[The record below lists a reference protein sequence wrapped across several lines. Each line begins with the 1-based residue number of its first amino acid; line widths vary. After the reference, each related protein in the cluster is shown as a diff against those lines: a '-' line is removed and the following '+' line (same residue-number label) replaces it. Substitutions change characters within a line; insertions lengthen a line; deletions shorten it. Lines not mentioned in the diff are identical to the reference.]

1 MAQSPLPARTFAA
14 MTFADIAQMIAA
26 LAVTLG
32 FFGLGVWALRKYG
45 PEFTRKL
52 SAARGDRRLAV
63 IETLILDQKSR
74 LVLVRVDG
82 AERLILIGQ
91 GQAVEHETRKASS

>member
-1 MAQSPLPARTFAA
+1 MRAQRMAQSPLPARTFAA

-52 SAARGDRRLAV
+52 SAARGDRRLRVGFASYFFRDG
-63 IETLILDQKSR
+63 TAGR
-74 LVLVRVDG
+74 LNFMG
-82 AERLILIGQ
+82 RL
-91 GQAVEHETRKASS
+91 